1 MTAHC
6 LRSCC
11 CRSNIPTWW
20 SFWMPLRALHQ
31 WPSSQNCWKVR
42 SAWLI
47 FEAWNT
53 KDWWFRRG
61 MYQLINQPSYKIL
74 SVSSQTPHDWN
85 TCQLHPGETLQSFVL
100 DQDKLHEQDGNFAM
114 IQVQHLYC
122 FHLGGLHIRFPSA
135 VRGRAFRVS
144 ISGFRNGAWFAC
156 QAQTGEPGNQ
166 EFGNPGNPKR
176 CCWVARWMN
185 LSIVAGS
192 CPDCKANVPGH
203 RLLAQQLETWQ
214 WIGWKQWRNKEW

>member
-1 MTAHC
+1 MV
-6 LRSCC
+6 
-11 CRSNIPTWW
+11 
-20 SFWMPLRALHQ
+20 
-31 WPSSQNCWKVR
+31 SSRDV
-42 SAWLI
+42 S
-47 FEAWNT
+47 T
-53 KDWWFRRG
+53 
-61 MYQLINQPSYKIL
+61 YQPFYKIL
-74 SVSSQTPHDWN
+74 SVSSQTPHDLN
-85 TCQLHPGETLQSFVL
+85 TCQLHPEGTLQSFLL
-100 DQDKLHEQDGNFAM
+100 DQDKLREQDGKFAM

-144 ISGFRNGAWFAC
+144 ISGFRNGASFAC

-176 CCWVARWMN
+176 CCWVARSMN

-214 WIGWKQWRNKEW
+214 WIGWKQ